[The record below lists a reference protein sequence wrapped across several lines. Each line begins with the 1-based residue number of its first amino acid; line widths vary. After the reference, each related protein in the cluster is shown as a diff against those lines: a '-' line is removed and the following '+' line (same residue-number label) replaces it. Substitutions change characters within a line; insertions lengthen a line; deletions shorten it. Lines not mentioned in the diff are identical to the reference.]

1 MKGEIFMSSYFHCL
15 AYDDAQAKIRVEE
28 DAIYME
34 LKEGEIDIHLTF
46 NPIQL
51 LTLNKYLFAALDS
64 VTVGDILDSKNFG
77 NLTVEVENKNI
88 DADNFKIPIGCCD
101 NELVYDYAES
111 A

>member
-1 MKGEIFMSSYFHCL
+1 MSSYFHCL
-15 AYDDAQAKIRVEE
+15 AYNDAQAKIRVEE

-51 LTLNKYLFAALDS
+51 MTLNKYLFAALDS
-64 VTVGDILDSKNFG
+64 VTIGDVLDSKNFG
-77 NLTVEVENKNI
+77 NLIVEVENENI
-88 DADNFKIPIGCCD
+88 NADNFKIPIGCCD

>member
-1 MKGEIFMSSYFHCL
+1 MSSYFHCL
-15 AYDDAQAKIRVEE
+15 AYDDAQAKIRVE
-28 DAIYME
+28 DGVIYMALE
-34 LKEGEIDIHLTF
+34 DGKIDIHLTF

-51 LTLNKYLFAALDS
+51 LTLNKYLFAALDF

-101 NELVYDYAES
+101 NELVYDYAET

>member
-1 MKGEIFMSSYFHCL
+1 MSSYFHCL
-15 AYDDAQAKIRVEE
+15 AYEDAQAKIRVEE

-34 LKEGEIDIHLTF
+34 LKDGEIDIHLTF

>member
-1 MKGEIFMSSYFHCL
+1 MSSYFHCL
-15 AYDDAQAKIRVEE
+15 AYDDAQAKIRVED

-46 NPIQL
+46 NPLQL
-51 LTLNKYLFAALDS
+51 LTLNKYLFAAVET
-64 VTVGDILDSKNFG
+64 VTLADICNSNLFG

>member
-1 MKGEIFMSSYFHCL
+1 MSSYFHCL
-15 AYDDAQAKIRVEE
+15 AYNDAQAKIRVED

-34 LKEGEIDIHLTF
+34 LKDGEIDIHLTF
-46 NPIQL
+46 NPLQL

>member
-1 MKGEIFMSSYFHCL
+1 MSSYFHCL
-15 AYDDAQAKIRVEE
+15 AYNDAQAKIRVED

-34 LKEGEIDIHLTF
+34 LKDGNIDIHLTF
-46 NPIQL
+46 NPLQL
-51 LTLNKYLFAALDS
+51 LTLNKYLFAAVET
-64 VTVGDILDSKNFG
+64 VTLADIYKSTVFG

-88 DADNFKIPIGCCD
+88 NADNFKIPIGCCD

>member
-1 MKGEIFMSSYFHCL
+1 MSSYFHCL
-15 AYDDAQAKIRVEE
+15 AYDDAQAKIRVED
-28 DAIYME
+28 DAIYMD
-34 LKEGEIDIHLTF
+34 LKDGEIDIHLTF
-46 NPIQL
+46 NPLQL

-101 NELVYDYAES
+101 NELIYDYAES

>member
-1 MKGEIFMSSYFHCL
+1 MSSYFHCL

-34 LKEGEIDIHLTF
+34 LKDGEINIHLTF

-51 LTLNKYLFAALDS
+51 MTLNKYLFAALDS
-64 VTVGDILDSKNFG
+64 VTIGNVLDSKNFS
-77 NLTVEVENKNI
+77 NLIVEVENKNI

-101 NELVYDYAES
+101 NQLIYDYAES

>member
-1 MKGEIFMSSYFHCL
+1 MKGEIFMSSYFHCV
-15 AYDDAQAKIRVEE
+15 AYNDAEAKIRVEN

-34 LKEGEIDIHLTF
+34 LKDGRNDIHLTF

-51 LTLNKYLFAALDS
+51 LTLNKYLFAAVES
-64 VTVGDILDSKNFG
+64 VTLADVYKSKIFG

-88 DADNFKIPIGCCD
+88 EADKFKIPIGCCD
-101 NELVYDYAES
+101 NEYVYELAES

>member
-1 MKGEIFMSSYFHCL
+1 MCSYFHCL

-34 LKEGEIDIHLTF
+34 LKDGEIDIHLTF
-46 NPIQL
+46 NPLQL

-64 VTVGDILDSKNFG
+64 VTVGDIYKSNIFG
-77 NLTVEVENKNI
+77 NLTVEVENENI

>member
-1 MKGEIFMSSYFHCL
+1 MCSYFHCL
-15 AYDDAQAKIRVEE
+15 AYEDAQAKIRVEE

-46 NPIQL
+46 NPLQL
-51 LTLNKYLFAALDS
+51 MTLNKYLFAAVES
-64 VTVGDILDSKNFG
+64 VTLADIYKSNLFG
-77 NLTVEVENKNI
+77 NLTVEVENENI

-101 NELVYDYAES
+101 NEFVYDYAES

>member
-1 MKGEIFMSSYFHCL
+1 MSSYFHCL
-15 AYDDAQAKIRVEE
+15 AYDDAQAKIRVED

-34 LKEGEIDIHLTF
+34 LKDGEIDIHLTF
-46 NPIQL
+46 NPLQL

-101 NELVYDYAES
+101 NQLVYDYAVS